1 MRVDLS
7 VAIVAMAKSG
17 ISLHLNYLLQTFIDS
32 FFKSFL
38 NLFFGYKQV
47 DSEENPNTTLGCSVV
62 DFGGE
67 RINDQELTVRVVI
80 KFLIAVLI

>member
-17 ISLHLNYLLQTFIDS
+17 ISLHLDYLPQTFTDS
-32 FFKSFL
+32 FLKSFL
-38 NLFFGYKQV
+38 NLFFAHKQV

-67 RINDQELTVRVVI
+67 RLIDQELAVSVVI
-80 KFLIAVLI
+80 TFLITVLI